1 MLKGVVSRVALAV
14 LCAAAASAA
23 EQKERVFILNNS
35 SRNVEE
41 FRAFA
46 KVASRLKPYGRVRID
61 IGQVAEIAK
70 HEMPPGGSPWHEY
83 ANNLSSMAKYFPHPK
98 IAPHLP
104 AEWVAKNRALLLAK
118 AGVLRELGLEAA
130 LSSNDTHFLPESF
143 FRQYPHL
150 RGPRLDHPRRSRK
163 EEFSWCTDLDETRQM
178 IEWMA
183 AEVKRNVPEVQ
194 TLLVHNNDA
203 GTGLCWAAALYSGA
217 NGPAHCRGRN
227 AGVRVR
233 DLILAIQRGAEKG
246 GGKVSVRLGGNF
258 WQQEEDVILPLL
270 PPDTCLM
277 ARDPSSMSVGTML
290 NEVYPVLGF
299 INPLGVLAAM
309 ERYDGTNTKTVNIST
324 TPYYN
329 RFDEPEE
336 VTEKL
341 IGLVEDLAK
350 TPVRGLSA
358 RLNRLRSWAARW
370 GGEKNAEA
378 VFEAC
383 YQMDE
388 ALRLKRAAAPRYSN
402 MYLGVSARHIT
413 RPLVLRPDLLTRE
426 EESYFLPYV
435 FNVNESEARTDYIDL
450 HGSRIN
456 GPGEWNHA
464 GLRSALAAAS
474 AAAGLFESVTGAP
487 EEKWLRQLGI
497 SLRMWAS
504 GVRSIHNFYSAQLLR
519 ERNSEALGG
528 QSKIP
533 SKQATWD
540 GDRDFIPWTHIQ
552 RDEFDNTNELIALL
566 RNGGLRYLG
575 HARPG
580 EQQDTFLLG
589 TDPIQDLERKA
600 EIMRRH
606 WLDVQ
611 QYLASPMK

>member
-1 MLKGVVSRVALAV
+1 MKSAGRFATVAV
-14 LCAAAASAA
+14 LCAAATAAA
-23 EQKERVFILNNS
+23 EKPEKVFILGNA
-35 SRNVEE
+35 SRNIEE

-46 KVASRLKPYGRVRID
+46 KVANRLKPYGRVQID
-61 IGQVAEIAK
+61 IGQVAEIAR

-118 AGVLRELGLEAA
+118 AAVLRELGLEAA

-150 RGPRLDHPRRSRK
+150 RGPRVDHPRRSRK
-163 EEFSWCTDLDETRQM
+163 EEFAWCTDLAETREM

-183 AEVKRNVPEVQ
+183 AEMKRTVPEIRTV
-194 TLLVHNNDA
+194 LSHNNDA

-217 NGPAHCRGRN
+217 NGPQHCRGRN

-233 DLILAIQRGAEKG
+233 DLMLTIQRGFEKG
-246 GGKVSVRLGGNF
+246 GGKVVVRFGGNF

-270 PPDTCLM
+270 PTDGYLM
-277 ARDPSSMSVGTML
+277 TRDPSSMSVGTL
-290 NEVYPVLGF
+290 ASDAYPVLGL

-309 ERYDGTNTKTVNIST
+309 ERYHDPNTKTVNIST

-329 RFDEPEE
+329 RFNEPVE

-341 IGLVEDLAK
+341 VALVEDLIKMPA
-350 TPVRGLSA
+350 RGLA
-358 RLNRLRSWAARW
+358 TRLNRLRSWAARW
-370 GGEKNAEA
+370 GGEKNGDA

-435 FNVNESEARTDYIDL
+435 FNVDESEARTDYIDL
-450 HGSRIN
+450 HGSRIT

-464 GLRSALAAAS
+464 GLRSALATAS
-474 AAAGLFESVTGAP
+474 SAAGLFESISGAP
-487 EEKWLRQLGI
+487 EEQWLRQLAI

-504 GVRSIHNFYSAQLLR
+504 GVRSIHNFYSVQLLR
-519 ERNSEALGG
+519 ERNKEALGDEPR
-528 QSKIP
+528 IP
-533 SKQATWD
+533 SKQATWE

-552 RDEFDNTNELIALL
+552 RDEFDNTNELIAILKQ
-566 RNGGLRYLG
+566 GGLRYLG
-575 HARPG
+575 HAGPG
-580 EQQDTFLLG
+580 DQQDTFLLG
-589 TDPIQDLERKA
+589 PDPIGDLERKA